1 MAVKKDKFQILFE
14 SRVLREKKPVKDSNQ
29 DKAGAAEEAMGFFN
43 KLKSVEKNDDTVLKY
58 IERINKSPKEFDK
71 MSMDDH
77 LEAIVDFDPTL
88 EEALSKTQRN
98 ILIGMAS
105 LLLGGALSPIGD
117 YFDDNPAEK
126 PQIEMAQKSGGSTD
140 GDSDGDNNPDEEE
153 DPFSHLPPEVRAKIL
168 KARGSAID
176 SESDFKAGEGA
187 RLATSE
193 AVSDILDRMIDSK
206 LTKLSDKDIDVL
218 SKALKEIPTK
228 SPAFNKSINDFLNS
242 VKYGHWDLRMGG
254 EDPFGNKGPT
264 LDVPVSKFITNV
276 VIKSIENPLSDTYGE
291 YYDELYKSLM
301 DYEKASSGFKTAKNN
316 ATVSKGPEAYETH
329 FNNKW

>member
-1 MAVKKDKFQILFE
+1 MAIKKDKFQLLFE
-14 SRVLREKKPVKDSNQ
+14 SRVLSEKEPVKGSNQ

-140 GDSDGDNNPDEEE
+140 GGSDGDNNPDEEE

-168 KARGSAID
+168 KARDSAID
-176 SESDFKAGEGA
+176 SESDLKSGEGA

-193 AVSDILDRMIDSK
+193 DVSDILDRMIDSK

-218 SKALKEIPTK
+218 SKAIKEIPTK
-228 SPAFNKSINDFLNS
+228 SKDFSKSLNDLLNS
-242 VKYGHWDLRMGG
+242 VKYGHWDLEIDGQ
-254 EDPFGNKGPT
+254 DPKFSGNRGPT
-264 LDVPVSKFITNV
+264 FKVKVSDFIKDV
-276 VIKSIENPLSDTYGE
+276 VIKTIENPILDTYGE
-291 YYDELYKSLM
+291 YYDEVYKEHQQKTLDLRMGRDTKPLRTSL
-301 DYEKASSGFKTAKNN
+301 SSTNRN
-316 ATVSKGPEAYETH
+316 QS
-329 FNNKW
+329 